1 MFFNVDSDRGP
12 VISGWFAADNPAQS
26 ARLAIRAPGRPDVL
40 VHADQQRDDVRD
52 LGLHG
57 TGRVGFRIDKSV
69 VPDLDELV
77 DVEIVEAE
85 SRLPIYR
92 RLQPGRHIEKKLIL
106 FDAALMPQ
114 RRILD
119 QIRDSF
125 ALTYFSLEQY
135 SLETSIVVVTNLHA
149 TSLVVTGRP
158 NSRRYASYLDNAGF
172 IKAALLREPY
182 EELAE
187 RLLFLNLL
195 ARSPS
200 AHLASSYLTG
210 VTPLL
215 EFARD
220 LPLSDS
226 KAMVSHFRQVGDEQK
241 KAMASPMVRML
252 GCEIGDEPER
262 RHVSTALDALAGMD
276 VVGCRE
282 RYDAFRNLL
291 WRTLGEDVLG
301 DDLPTAFSSVASL
314 AESLRRIGVIGDLLE
329 HDVALYA
336 LAREAIE
343 AGLSGDAD
351 ITQRDNQAT

>member
-1 MFFNVDSDRGP
+1 MFFNVDSDRGA

-26 ARLAIRAPGRPDVL
+26 ARLAIRTPGRPDVL
-40 VHADQQRDDVRD
+40 VDADQQRDDVRE
-52 LGLHG
+52 LGIHG
-57 TGRVGFRIDKSV
+57 TGKVGFRIDKSI

-85 SRLPIYR
+85 TRLPIYR
-92 RLQPGRHIEKKLIL
+92 RLQPGRHVEKKLIL

-114 RRILD
+114 RRVLD

-125 ALTYFSLEQY
+125 ALTYFSLERF
-135 SLETSIVVVTNLHA
+135 SLETSIVVLTNLHA

-158 NSRRYASYLDNAGF
+158 NCNRYRTYLDNSGY

-200 AHLASSYLTG
+200 AHLASTFLTG
-210 VTPLL
+210 VAPLL
-215 EFARD
+215 DFARD

-226 KAMVSHFRQVGDEQK
+226 KALVTQFRQLGDEQK

-252 GCEIGDEPER
+252 GCDIGDEPER
-262 RHVSTALDALAGMD
+262 RHVSTALDNLASMD

-282 RYDAFRNLL
+282 RYGAFRNLL
-291 WRTLGEDVLG
+291 WQTLGEDVLG
-301 DDLPTAFSSVASL
+301 DDMPAAFASVTSL
-314 AESLRRIGVIGDLLE
+314 ADSLRRVGVIGDLLE
-329 HDVALYA
+329 QDVELYR
-336 LAREAIE
+336 LAREAID
-343 AGLSGDAD
+343 AGLSGQSEL
-351 ITQRDNQAT
+351 ILRDTQAT